1 MQVSLTSKYFFRF
14 HYQQMKWIK
23 QEITSSSLAPPS
35 KQENQN
41 EDTSIRYYNIHNRI
55 SFIIR
60 HVYPNLSARILSVV
74 WKEGVGG
81 VPWLRQLHTFGVKI
95 AGGLHKGCSSYLPK
109 QAINL
114 DVTCQLDPRWTLKC
128 HPDSAWHRLP
138 STLVV
143 TWKLEDS
150 GASVHWVSWKKANR
164 HVAWS
169 ISKLCIFVEHWNQ
182 LFFI

>member
-1 MQVSLTSKYFFRF
+1 MHHLASKKIRTKI
-14 HYQQMKWIK
+14 HPSDT
-23 QEITSSSLAPPS
+23 ITS
-35 KQENQN
+35 N
-41 EDTSIRYYNIHNRI
+41 NRI

-128 HPDSAWHRLP
+128 HPDNAWHRLS

-143 TWKLEDS
+143 TCKLEDS
-150 GASVHWVSWKKANR
+150 RTSVQWVSWKKSNR

-169 ISKLCIFVEHWNQ
+169 ISKLCIFVKHWNQ
-182 LFFI
+182 LLFI